1 VLHEPVGPACRWAL
15 QARPGMTIPVV
26 SLGSAPFEVPAEP
39 PARFLLI
46 GDAAS
51 VPAINSVLTALPPDA
66 DVEVYLERHCD
77 ADELLPLAEHP
88 RRRVHWVDRVDE
100 TSLAGSVEDRDWS
113 NWYAWVGCE
122 AGSAKHLV
130 AGPCDGTPTRRR

>member
-1 VLHEPVGPACRWAL
+1 
-15 QARPGMTIPVV
+15 MTIPVV

-66 DVEVYLERHCD
+66 DV
-77 ADELLPLAEHP
+77 LLPLAEHP